1 MTSIGSASLAVIPDF
16 DGFGNRVQR
25 GVNGPLTAAGVSGGR
40 RFGDA
45 AGRSAGAR
53 FGSVFK
59 TAAKAGIL
67 GGLAVAATA
76 VKLGSD
82 AIGEARE
89 AQKVGRLTAAVIK
102 STGGAAKVSEKR
114 VGKLSERLSEMAG
127 IDDEIVQGGANT
139 LLTFK
144 NIRNEAGKGNKV
156 FDEATKAALNLSV
169 GLGRDLT
176 GTAIQVGKALNDP
189 IRGVTALS
197 RAGVQFSDQQKD
209 QIKTL
214 TESGDLLGAQK
225 IILGELTT
233 QFDGA
238 AKSQANSSE
247 RLGVAFDNVKEKLGK
262 ALLPVL
268 DDVARFLRKEAI
280 PAAEDFVGWFQDE
293 GIPGIKT
300 FADEVKPL
308 ANKFL
313 PAAADGF
320 RAIRDFGKAA
330 LPYAEGIV
338 GAFNDMPS
346 WAKKAL
352 VGGAAAGFA
361 ANKVLPGGAK
371 GAGGSLLG
379 LVTKAKPLPVFVV
392 NNGVGVGGSPKGGPL
407 ATGTKF
413 GKLIPIIGSAG
424 VVGLAVAGIAVG
436 GPIQV
441 EGFKDAAG
449 SPTGLNPGARVLPSL
464 GSKDDPDKTA
474 RAYVNLGN
482 QFDLS
487 KAKLSL
493 FRDEAVKFNSTVD
506 KTPRQV
512 EVLFKSKGYL
522 ERMREIELLNAALAT
537 VGAGGVP
544 NSGGETTPRGFGSD
558 GPVFGAGSNVT
569 IQANTTAE
577 IAAAG
582 RDHKRKRSRAG
593 WD

>member
-346 WAKKAL
+346 WAKKVL
-352 VGGAAAGFA
+352 VGG
-361 ANKVLPGGAK
+361 
-371 GAGGSLLG
+371 
-379 LVTKAKPLPVFVV
+379 
-392 NNGVGVGGSPKGGPL
+392 
-407 ATGTKF
+407 
-413 GKLIPIIGSAG
+413 
-424 VVGLAVAGIAVG
+424 AVAGIAANKIIPGGLSGIRGATPVTPMYVKVVG
-436 GPIQV
+436 GLPGTPDGGGSKPG
-441 EGFKDAAG
+441 GFLAGLTGFLKPATLTKVPWWAKANPFAAG
-449 SPTGLNPGARVLPSL
+449 PSAPGQDSLLRDLTGVGPKGDDMALPDWRLQES
-464 GSKDDPDKTA
+464 
-474 RAYVNLGN
+474 AYKRIRG
-482 QFDLS
+482 QHDLT
-487 KAKLSL
+487 KATLLDLQDTQIKW
-493 FRDEAVKFNSTVD
+493 NSQVD

-522 ERMREIELLNAALAT
+522 ERMREIELLNAALAN

-544 NSGGETTPRGFGSD
+544 NVGADESPRGFGA
-558 GPVFGAGSNVT
+558 GEYGVFAGANVNIT
-569 IQANTTAE
+569 ANSTAE
-577 IAAAG
+577 IAAEA
-582 RDHKRKRSRAG
+582 RRAKRKAARG
-593 WD
+593 GHG